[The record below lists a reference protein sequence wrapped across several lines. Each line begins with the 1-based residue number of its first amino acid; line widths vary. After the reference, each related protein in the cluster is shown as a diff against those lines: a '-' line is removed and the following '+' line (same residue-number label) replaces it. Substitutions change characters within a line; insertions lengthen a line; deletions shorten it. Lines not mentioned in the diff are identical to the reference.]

1 MNHVPNP
8 RAVMGDNNPPELSPF
23 EKSQQEITDL
33 FNEAKHWLD
42 GEPIANQE
50 QADMVGLLV
59 QKIRAAI
66 KTADERRTVE
76 NKPFDDGKAEVQAR
90 YNPLIA
96 DTKTTKGKGPMA
108 LDVCK
113 QALAPWLAKV
123 DEAKRAEAERLRK
136 EAEEKAAAAAEAL
149 AASRSNTAD
158 LESREEA
165 ERALEQAA
173 KAERFAKKAE
183 KSTAQ
188 ASGGAGR
195 AIGLRTVYSAEV
207 TDLNAAAWHFL
218 ALCPDEVRPA
228 IQRLADDAVRS
239 AGKAAESLSIPGV
252 VIRAEKKAV

>member
-8 RAVMGDNNPPELSPF
+8 RAVAGNNLPPF
-23 EKSQQEITDL
+23 EQSRQEIEDL
-33 FNEAKHWLD
+33 FAEVKNFLD
-42 GEPIANQE
+42 GAPIATQG
-50 QADMVGLLV
+50 QADAVGLLA

-76 NKPFDDGKAEVQAR
+76 NKQFDDGKAEVQAR

-108 LDVCK
+108 LEVCK
-113 QALAPWLAKV
+113 QALALWLAKV
-123 DEAKRAEAERLRK
+123 DEAKRAEAERLRA
-136 EAEEKAAAAAEAL
+136 EAERRAQEAAEAL

-165 ERALEQAA
+165 ERAIEQAA
-173 KAERFAKKAE
+173 KAERLANKAE

-195 AIGLRTVYSAEV
+195 AIGLRTVYSAEIV
-207 TDLNAAAWHFL
+207 DISSAVWHFL
-218 ALCPDEVRPA
+218 ATCRDEMLPA

-239 AGKAAESLSIPGV
+239 AGKNAESLSIPGV
-252 VIRAEKKAV
+252 VIHAEKKAV